1 MIELHNMWQTL
12 QRPCSC
18 TFRGSTYFDGRFVEL
33 CMLDRAE
40 TSYGIETWKRS
51 HLLVESTWNELPM
64 DWICQYEHSKVPS
77 GINYLQKRKFGL
89 QKPCPAQAFTV
100 SFRTGEETFLFW
112 LWSSGNG
119 ESMEKNK
126 WRQSWGRWPK
136 HIEPTMGYR
145 VMPHS
150 RNEPRKQRTSTY
162 LEQQRASEKQNAL
175 LQYRQR
181 ISCYA
186 WKIYTICSAL

>member
-1 MIELHNMWQTL
+1 MIELYNMWQTL

-33 CMLDRAE
+33 CMLDIAE

-51 HLLVESTWNELPM
+51 HLLVESTWNELPV
-64 DWICQYEHSKVPS
+64 DWISQYEHSKVPS

-112 LWSSGNG
+112 FWSSGNG
-119 ESMEKNK
+119 ESMEKN
-126 WRQSWGRWPK
+126 
-136 HIEPTMGYR
+136 IEPTMGYR

-150 RNEPRKQRTSTY
+150 RNEQRKQRTSTY